1 MTSRFVAF
9 ASLGRRALPNQW
21 DFLSL
26 ALVIAVFVGIAKGS
40 HGMTAPLGAPVTA
53 DLSLDYA
60 NLPYYAL
67 RTTLR
72 MFAALAASLVFTFT
86 YATLA
91 AKSRRAEMVLIPL
104 LDVLQSV
111 PILGFLSFTVTFFLG
126 LFPGSTLG
134 AEMAAIFAIF
144 TSQAWNMAFSFYQ
157 SLRTVPRDLEEV
169 AVGYQF
175 SPWQKF
181 WQLEAPFAMPALI
194 WNMMMSMSGGWFFV
208 VASEAISV
216 GDTTI
221 KLPGIGSYLAL
232 AIDAKRVD
240 AVLAAVVAVVLVIL
254 AYDQFLFR
262 PIVAFA
268 AKFRVELSAGQSQ
281 EESWVRQVFLRTR
294 FLRALVTIPA
304 GVLDR
309 IALLRMELP
318 NAEGRRLRMRWSH
331 AAVSRLLD
339 VVWFTLIAAMLG
351 YSLYQVYGFVSEKL
365 SLADLR
371 ETAILTTFTMIRV
384 FLLIVIASLVWVP
397 ISIFV
402 GLRPRLAEKI
412 QPLAQF
418 LAAFPANVL
427 FPIAVILVLKFSLN
441 PDIWL
446 SGLIIFGTQWYIVF
460 NVIGG
465 AMAFPN
471 DLREATVNYGIK
483 GKYWW
488 KDVMLPAVFP
498 YYVTGA
504 LTASGGS
511 WNAAIVAEY
520 VKWGDDRVSAHG
532 IGSYIAQATEAGDY
546 PKIVLGVAVMSIF
559 VILFNRLL
567 WRPLFALGE
576 RKLRIN

>member
-1 MTSRFVAF
+1 
-9 ASLGRRALPNQW
+9 LPNQW

-26 ALVIAVFVGIAKGS
+26 ALVLGAFIGIAHGS
-40 HGMTAPLGAPVTA
+40 HGMTAPLSAPVTA
-53 DLSLDYA
+53 DLSLDYS

-169 AVGYQF
+169 AVGFHF

-268 AKFRVELSAGQSQ
+268 AKFRVELSAGQVQ

-294 FLRALVTIPA
+294 FLRVLVTIPA
-304 GVLDR
+304 RILDS
-309 IALLRMELP
+309 IALLRLELP
-318 NAEGRRLRMRWSH
+318 NLESRHLRKRWPDR
-331 AAVSRLLD
+331 AVSRIMD
-339 VVWFTLIAAMLG
+339 AVWFTVIAAMLG
-351 YSLYQVYGFVSEKL
+351 YSIYQVYGFVSEKL
-365 SLADLR
+365 TLADLR
-371 ETAILTTFTMIRV
+371 ETVILTTYTMIRV
-384 FLLIVIASLVWVP
+384 FLLIVLASLIWVP
-397 ISIFV
+397 ISILI
-402 GLRPRLAEKI
+402 GLRPRLAERI

-520 VKWGDDRVSAHG
+520 VKWGNDRISAHG

-546 PKIVLGVAVMSIF
+546 SRIVLGVAVMSIF
-559 VILFNRLL
+559 VIMFNRLL
-567 WRPLFALGE
+567 WRPLFAFGE
-576 RKLRIN
+576 RRLRVN

>member
-9 ASLGRRALPNQW
+9 TSLGRRALPNQW
-21 DFLSL
+21 DFIAL
-26 ALVIAVFVGIAKGS
+26 AVVVAAFVAVAKGS
-40 HGMTAPLGAPVTA
+40 VGMTAPLTAPVTA

-72 MFAALAASLVFTFT
+72 MFAALSASLVFTFT

-111 PILGFLSFTVTFFLG
+111 PVLGFLSFTVTFFLG
-126 LFPGSTLG
+126 LFPGSTMG
-134 AEMAAIFAIF
+134 AELAAIFAIF

-169 AVGYQF
+169 AEGYHF

-181 WQLEAPFAMPALI
+181 WQLEAPFAMPSLI

-232 AIDAKRVD
+232 AIDAKRID
-240 AVLAAVVAVVLVIL
+240 AVLAAVGVVVLVIL

-268 AKFRVELSAGQSQ
+268 AKFRVELSAGQTQ
-281 EESWVRQVFLRTR
+281 EESWVRQLFLRTR
-294 FLRALVTIPA
+294 FLRALVTTPA
-304 GVLDR
+304 RILDR
-309 IALLRMELP
+309 IALLRLDMP
-318 NAEGRRLRMRWSH
+318 HSEGLRLRWSGQ
-331 AAVSRLLD
+331 AVTRIQD
-339 VVWFTLIAAMLG
+339 AIWFIAIAAMVG
-351 YSLYQVYGFVSEKL
+351 YSLYQVFEFVSEKL
-365 SLADLR
+365 SLGDLR
-371 ETAILTTFTMIRV
+371 ETVILTTYTMIRV
-384 FLLIVIASLVWVP
+384 FVLIVFASLFWVP
-397 ISIFV
+397 ISIFI
-402 GLRPRLAEKI
+402 GLRPRLAEKV
-412 QPLAQF
+412 QPMAQF

-427 FPIAVILVLKFSLN
+427 FPIAVVLVVKFSLN

-446 SGLIIFGTQWYIVF
+446 SGLIVFGTQWYIVF

-471 DLREATVNYGIK
+471 DLREASVNYGIK

-488 KDVMLPAVFP
+488 KDVILPAVFP

-520 VKWGDDRVSAHG
+520 VKWGDDKVAAHG
-532 IGSYIAQATEAGDY
+532 IGAYIAQATEAGDY

-576 RKLRIN
+576 RRLRIN